1 MPSPSDIAECTPD
14 RRDDVHHVAAVEGFG
29 ARPDW
34 RALRPFAA
42 REAGCQAV
50 ANLLAS
56 SRGAQ
61 RRGTCRYMAPWVVRA
76 AVPSWFSGQHRIRAE
91 ATRCNNLPGLA

>member
-34 RALRPFAA
+34 RALRPSAVCD
-42 REAGCQAV
+42 AG
-50 ANLLAS
+50 
-56 SRGAQ
+56 
-61 RRGTCRYMAPWVVRA
+61 
-76 AVPSWFSGQHRIRAE
+76 
-91 ATRCNNLPGLA
+91 